1 MNISLNGQNK
11 QQIDSRKRSTHLSGD
26 KRGDRKSK
34 STDLTEQRNEEEAVC
49 QRSTRMAAKETCENF
64 ACALSF
70 DEESKSSDSD
80 CNDDSDPAWTPASL
94 KVHHYKHII

>member
-26 KRGDRKSK
+26 KRGNRKSK
-34 STDLTEQRNEEEAVC
+34 STDSTEQRNEEKVVC

-64 ACALSF
+64 ACALSS

>member
-11 QQIDSRKRSTHLSGD
+11 KQIDSRKRSTHLSGD

-34 STDLTEQRNEEEAVC
+34 STDSTEQRNEEEVVC

-64 ACALSF
+64 AYVLSS
-70 DEESKSSDSD
+70 DEESKSSGSD

-94 KVHHYKHII
+94 KVYQYKHII